1 MSCNVFQMT
10 CDYKNHWENQ
20 PNQFFCRFFKNLRIE
35 IWRFDMTS
43 KSVRRNVTR
52 SWGLSL
58 EKIEFFST
66 DFLRWVSFPMPQRD
80 IIHSQS
86 LVTIIMFS
94 YSKIICRHLSAKK
107 NWAIF
112 KCYRINTS
120 GWKPRADGFLCM
132 KFSTNYWPGD
142 LKTTPLSTTK
152 LLHIFIMKERRE
164 VFSWFFPSIDHLLL
178 DEFGTFFRK
187 LSIEI
192 ALSHLIRVVL

>member
-1 MSCNVFQMT
+1 MRKLVLISSSGFCFKFPRLNWLSSFGLLKYWLFLVVQNPYNYLIDAKHSIFPMSCNVFQMT

-94 YSKIICRHLSAKK
+94 YSKIICRHLPAKK
-107 NWAIF
+107 
-112 KCYRINTS
+112 
-120 GWKPRADGFLCM
+120 
-132 KFSTNYWPGD
+132 
-142 LKTTPLSTTK
+142 
-152 LLHIFIMKERRE
+152 
-164 VFSWFFPSIDHLLL
+164 
-178 DEFGTFFRK
+178 K
-187 LSIEI
+187 LSNFQM
-192 ALSHLIRVVL
+192 LPDQYL

>member
-1 MSCNVFQMT
+1 MRLQKPLGKPT
-10 CDYKNHWENQ
+10 Q
-20 PNQFFCRFFKNLRIE
+20 PIFCRFFKNLRIE

-120 GWKPRADGFLCM
+120 RWKPRADGFLCM
-132 KFSTNYWPGD
+132 KFPTNYWPGD

-152 LLHIFIMKERRE
+152 LLHIFIMRERRE
-164 VFSWFFPSIDHLLL
+164 FFFHDFSHPLTTCSWTNL
-178 DEFGTFFRK
+178 
-187 LSIEI
+187 
-192 ALSHLIRVVL
+192 ALFSGNSP